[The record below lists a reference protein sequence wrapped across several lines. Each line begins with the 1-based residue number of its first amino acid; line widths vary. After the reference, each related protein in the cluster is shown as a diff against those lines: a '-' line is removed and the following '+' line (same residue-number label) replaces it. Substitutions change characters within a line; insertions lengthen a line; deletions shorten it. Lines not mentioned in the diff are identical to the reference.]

1 MISLKVTSTIQKTEK
16 WSIEKWEKGKRK
28 GTYFKRKEKE
38 KFEKEDKEQD
48 KGDDKNKMLNNQQE
62 DKKEEER
69 SLKNASSTRV
79 ERQLGGYMTMN
90 VSWRWSHWHQDI
102 IGLRPK

>member
-69 SLKNASSTRV
+69 PKEEMEMRRMIETQI
-79 ERQLGGYMTMN
+79 ETMFPFIKKRQYG
-90 VSWRWSHWHQDI
+90 WSGKHLHRQV
-102 IGLRPK
+102 